1 MGLPPFAEVEMNQYP
16 PVSMPTTVEQAWAE
30 AQKPGS
36 TFVAGG
42 TIVQMRR
49 EQGFDMGNR
58 FVSLEQIRRL
68 KTMIETDT
76 AIYIG
81 AFATLAECL
90 NSKMVAQEQPLL
102 VQALASI
109 GAPAVRNRATLGGNI
124 VYGKGDSIP
133 ALLVLEANVVLYHD
147 GLATMPLS
155 EWLQQKPN
163 ALLTEVEIGKWP
175 DMTQRFWLY
184 EKVGRRETFTASLV
198 TVAGVAVLDNDQT
211 IKELKLAVG
220 GGEMVPHRL
229 LEMEQRLIGKPL
241 TNELLADVYQF
252 IKQTGTLVG
261 TPFATETYLRMV
273 LANQIVSFV
282 DGLRGGRG
290 DGKTNDSL

>member
-1 MGLPPFAEVEMNQYP
+1 MGLPPFAEVEMNGYP
-16 PVSMPTTVEQAWAE
+16 PVSMPTTVEQAWTE
-30 AQKPGS
+30 AQKSGS

-49 EQGFDMGNR
+49 EQGFHIGDR
-58 FVSLEQIRRL
+58 LVSLEQIPRL
-68 KTMIETDT
+68 KTIIETDT
-76 AIYIG
+76 AVYIG
-81 AFATLAECL
+81 AFATLADCL
-90 NSKMVAQEQPLL
+90 NNEMVTQEQPLL
-102 VQALASI
+102 VRALASI

-133 ALLVLEANVVLYHD
+133 ALLVLEANVVFYNE
-147 GLATMPLS
+147 GTAAMPLS

-163 ALLTEVEIGKWP
+163 VLLTEVEIGKCL
-175 DMTQRFWLY
+175 DMTQCFWLY
-184 EKVGRRETFTASLV
+184 EKVGRREAFTPSLV

-220 GGEMVPHRL
+220 GGEVVPQRL
-229 LEMEQRLIGKPL
+229 SEAEKRLIGKPL
-241 TNELLADVYQF
+241 TNEVLADVYQF

-261 TPFATETYLRMV
+261 TPFATEKYLRTV
-273 LANQIVSFV
+273 LANRIVSFI

-290 DGKTNDSL
+290 DGKTKHSL